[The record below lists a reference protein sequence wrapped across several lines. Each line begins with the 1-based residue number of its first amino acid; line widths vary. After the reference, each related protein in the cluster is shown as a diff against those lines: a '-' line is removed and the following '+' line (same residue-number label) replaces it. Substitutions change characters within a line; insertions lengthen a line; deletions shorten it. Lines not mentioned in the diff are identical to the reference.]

1 MDTQFETARFASDV
15 PAAYEHLRVA
25 CANGVLT
32 VCIDRPGARNALSE
46 AVLRELGRAF
56 DAKNAPADLKAAV
69 LTGTGGDAFASGG
82 DLKELHAVRSA
93 EQAASVF
100 ERATTAL
107 DAIRNCPVPVIAALN
122 GVALGGGAELA
133 LACDFR
139 IASPQAS
146 IGYIQPRLNITS
158 GFGGGADLMRAL
170 GPSRGLL
177 HALQATALDARAA
190 QEAGL
195 VDAVAQDGE
204 PLADCVQ
211 RFLEPVLRLT
221 PDVIRAFKA
230 MAVAERRGVPLEQR
244 RALEKQWFLATW
256 THEDHWA
263 AVERMT
269 AARAQK

>member
-1 MDTQFETARFASDV
+1 MTK
-15 PAAYEHLRVA
+15 AYEHLRVA

-32 VCIDRPGARNALSE
+32 VCIDRPGARNALSR

-56 DAKNAPADLKAAV
+56 GAEQAPPDLKAAV
-69 LTGTGGDAFASGG
+69 LTGTGVDAFASGG
-82 DLKELHAVRSA
+82 DLKELHVVRSA

-100 ERATTAL
+100 ELATTAL
-107 DAIRNCPVPVIAALN
+107 DAIRDFPVPVIAALN

-139 IASPQAS
+139 IAVPHAS

-158 GFGGGADLMRAL
+158 GFGGGADLMRVL

-177 HALQATALDARAA
+177 HALRARPLDAHAA
-190 QEAGL
+190 QAAGL
-195 VDAVAQDGE
+195 VDEVAQDGE
-204 PLADCVQ
+204 PLSACVE

-221 PDVIRAFKA
+221 PNVIRAFKA
-230 MAVAERRGVPLEQR
+230 MAMAERRGASLEQR

-256 THEDHWA
+256 THEDHWS
-263 AVERMT
+263 AVEKMV
-269 AARAQK
+269 AAKASR

>member
-1 MDTQFETARFASDV
+1 MTK
-15 PAAYEHLRVA
+15 AYEHLRVA

-32 VCIDRPGARNALSE
+32 VCIDRPGARNALSQ

-56 DAKNAPADLKAAV
+56 DTNNVPADLKAAV
-69 LTGTGGDAFASGG
+69 LTGTGADAFASGG

-93 EQAASVF
+93 EQTAAVF
-100 ERATTAL
+100 ELATTAL
-107 DAIRNCPVPVIAALN
+107 DAIRDFPVPVIAALS

-139 IASPQAS
+139 LAAPHAS

-158 GFGGGADLMRAL
+158 GFGGGADLMRVL

-177 HALQATALDARAA
+177 HALRATALDARAA
-190 QEAGL
+190 RDAGL
-195 VDAVAQDGE
+195 VDEVAQDGE
-204 PLADCVQ
+204 PLSACVE

-230 MAVAERRGVPLEQR
+230 MAMAERRGVPIEQR
-244 RALEKQWFLATW
+244 RELERQWFLATW

-269 AARAQK
+269 VAKTARE